1 MMEAKM
7 DLITVTLFT
16 ALWVYLHLGV

>member
-1 MMEAKM
+1 MEAKM